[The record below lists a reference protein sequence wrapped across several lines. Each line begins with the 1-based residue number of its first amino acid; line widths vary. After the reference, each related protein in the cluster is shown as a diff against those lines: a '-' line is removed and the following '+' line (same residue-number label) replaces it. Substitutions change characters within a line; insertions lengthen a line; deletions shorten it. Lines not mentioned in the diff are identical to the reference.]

1 MKKFLKKKSSV
12 LAIIF
17 ASKKCFDRGGRKGR
31 HTFSF
36 YDSWPFVILYMKRKQ
51 PRIRYEL
58 RPSVSSSLRYI
69 PTNTVLGRSSFY
81 LIIVFV
87 ILLMKTGGS
96 QSLYDMNCA
105 CVLSPLR
112 RHE

>member
-12 LAIIF
+12 LAIIL
-17 ASKKCFDRGGRKGR
+17 ASKKRFDRGSRKGR

-36 YDSWPFVILYMKRKQ
+36 YDTWPFVILYMKRKQ
-51 PRIRYEL
+51 PRMRYEL

-81 LIIVFV
+81 WIVVFV
-87 ILLMKTGGS
+87 ILLMKTGGVS
-96 QSLYDMNCA
+96 RCTT
-105 CVLSPLR
+105 
-112 RHE
+112 